1 MFHPVSTGASP
12 FFIGG
17 INALPL
23 SNNPAQSKSY
33 PAMEHGEDFRPDA
46 QWVSQ
51 PDCVVPQFYGENTQF
66 LTSTPTSLPTPT
78 ADDVFS
84 FPSTSTDSSPHIS
97 HLMMSDRQSTFNGD
111 QIDFPDN
118 DDNSVHHKTT
128 MRRSQN
134 RKAQRR
140 FRERKEQQKTELL
153 ERLEELQIS
162 QGQMANHLETMR
174 RSNQTLEADKKRVER
189 EVEMLRKW
197 RQKVIG
203 VMSDIVQQDTTADDL
218 LVKVATSCSD
228 ACWRRGIDYSRTFVK
243 MQTLLELFDE
253 IHISS
258 GGRYNTQGGRNSG

>member
-1 MFHPVSTGASP
+1 MFHPVPTKQSS
-12 FFIGG
+12 FIGG
-17 INALPL
+17 ANAQPF
-23 SNNPAQSKSY
+23 SNHPAHPKSH
-33 PAMEHGEDFRPDA
+33 PTMDFGHDAHQDVQWIPHPDST
-46 QWVSQ
+46 VSQ
-51 PDCVVPQFYGENTQF
+51 YYGGNTQF
-66 LTSTPTSLPTPT
+66 LTSPPTSLPTPT

-84 FPSTSTDSSPHIS
+84 FSSTSTDSSPHMS
-97 HLMMSDRQSTFNGD
+97 HLMMSDRQSTFSGD
-111 QIDFPDN
+111 PVDFADN
-118 DDNSVHHKTT
+118 HNNSAHQKTT

-153 ERLEELQIS
+153 NRLEELQSS
-162 QGQMANHLETMR
+162 QDQMANHLETMR
-174 RSNQTLEADKKRVER
+174 RSNQTLEADKKRLER

-197 RQKVIG
+197 RQKILG

-253 IHISS
+253 FHISS
-258 GGRYNTQGGRNSG
+258 SGRYSTQGGRNNG